1 MLIKT
6 LLAMASLLVSFG
18 SLASPLPHLSAFEA
32 VGSGT
37 FRFFGMRIYDAT
49 LWSPN
54 GKWDASQPYAL
65 ELRYARQFDGTAIA
79 RRSIEEMRAQRRFS
93 PDTLSKWNQQMRT
106 IFPDVEPGDRLT
118 GVRQP
123 GYGVTFYSDTR
134 KLGDIPDEAFANAF
148 FNIWL
153 HPSTSAPDLRN
164 RLLGAP

>member
-1 MLIKT
+1 MRIKHVLVAAA
-6 LLAMASLLVSFG
+6 LLMSFG
-18 SLASPLPHLSAFEA
+18 TLAAPLPHLTEFEA

-49 LWSPN
+49 LWAPN
-54 GKWDASQPYAL
+54 GKWDANQTYAL

-79 RRSIEEMRAQRRFS
+79 RRSIEEMRGQGRFS
-93 PDTLSKWNQQMRT
+93 SDTLSKWNLQMRT

-134 KLGDIPDEAFANAF
+134 KLGGIADEAFANAF